1 MNKKRLAARL
11 PSPAMVVA
19 TAALFVAIGGTS
31 YAAFSLR
38 ANTVGTKQLKNGA
51 VTSGKLKNRAV
62 TKAKLNLAG
71 VTIPNARY
79 AGTAASATNAGNAS
93 HARTADTATN
103 AATASNA
110 DKLGGSSPSAYLRYG
125 ATLPSGAT
133 ETGLWGYRN
142 NAALGY
148 GAVAA
153 GAGAVGAV
161 GAGGGPFVSFA
172 TPLAAPLDA
181 AHTVY
186 VPGGSAAHCP
196 GVGQADPGYLC
207 VYQQDIL
214 NAVTPDSTNIFKVEA
229 GGPAGSGTQGF
240 SIFLMAAGA
249 GDWLVGGTY
258 AVTAP

>member
-1 MNKKRLAARL
+1 MI
-11 PSPAMVVA
+11 VA

-71 VTIPNARY
+71 VTVPGARHADTAGSATTASTANH
-79 AGTAASATNAGNAS
+79 AGTADIATS
-93 HARTADTATN
+93 
-103 AATASNA
+103 AATAGTA
-110 DKLGGSSPSAYLRYG
+110 DRLAGSSPSAYFRYG

-142 NAALGY
+142 NALAAY
-148 GAVAA
+148 TTAA
-153 GAGAVGAV
+153 GAVIA

-181 AHTVY
+181 AHVIY
-186 VPGGSAAHCP
+186 VPGASAAHCP

-229 GGPAGSGTQGF
+229 GGPAGSGAQGF

>member
-1 MNKKRLAARL
+1 
-11 PSPAMVVA
+11 MVVA

-38 ANTVGTKQLKNGA
+38 ASSVGTKQLKNGA
-51 VTSGKLKNRAV
+51 VTSGKLKNGAV

-71 VTIPNARY
+71 VTIPSARH
-79 AGTAASATNAGNAS
+79 AGTAASATNASTAN
-93 HARTADTATN
+93 HARTADSATN
-103 AATASNA
+103 AATAGNA
-110 DKLGGSSPSAYLRYG
+110 DRLAGSSPSAYLRYG
-125 ATLPSGAT
+125 ATLPPGAT

-142 NAALGY
+142 NALIGY
-148 GAVAA
+148 GAA
-153 GAGAVGAV
+153 GAGAAAA
-161 GAGGGPFVSFA
+161 GAGGGPFVSFV

-181 AHTVY
+181 AHVIY
-186 VPGGSAAHCP
+186 VPGASAAHCP

-229 GGPAGSGTQGF
+229 GGPAGSGAQGF
-240 SIFLMAAGA
+240 SIFLMAAAA